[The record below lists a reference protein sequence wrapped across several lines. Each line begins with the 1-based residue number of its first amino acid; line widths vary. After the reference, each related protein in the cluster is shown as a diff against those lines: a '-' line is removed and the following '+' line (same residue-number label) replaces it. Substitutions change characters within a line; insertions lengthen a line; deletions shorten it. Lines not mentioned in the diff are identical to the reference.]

1 MSLRRIKYPDARLHI
16 GQAAA
21 NAIDAPR
28 NCVNMQGILYG
39 LYVTEEGGGT
49 TGSKYYRTREG
60 VGDNPFTPEVVESEG
75 TLWIDETVESTFRG

>member
-1 MSLRRIKYPDARLHI
+1 MSLRKIKYPDARLVTGNI
-16 GQAAA
+16 AA

-28 NCVNMQGILYG
+28 NCINMSGILWG

-60 VGDNPFTPEVVESEG
+60 VGDNPRTPEVESDG